1 MKFDVNQLA
10 ELNSLLPTTMSIQSE
25 VANLLSNFQAGPM
38 AAEMRST
45 LPSLAPLDEQMS
57 LLLQHSNRWR
67 RLHIFAVQ
75 PAFIH
80 HTMHRIGG
88 VPRSVPLLRQFSVQ
102 VSTMECD
109 PTDLA
114 PELGGDLPFDGVV
127 PSLQSLTLCYSY
139 LPVQFFPPFE
149 CTPSSHHPSGIERAG
164 TEQRYST
171 GPFVRVRNPSGSP
184 ASTSSEARRDQVRRR
199 PSRLPK
205 YLST

>member
-1 MKFDVNQLA
+1 MQITLNRMKFDVNQLA
-10 ELNSLLPTTMSIQSE
+10 ELNRLLPTTMSIQSE

-67 RLHIFAVQ
+67 RFHIFAVQ
-75 PAFIH
+75 PTFIH

-114 PELGGDLPFDGVV
+114 PELGGDLPFDGIV
-127 PSLQSLTLCYSY
+127 PSLQSLTLCYGY
-139 LPVQFFPPFE
+139 LPVQFFPLSNVPLLRTILPE
-149 CTPSSHHPSGIERAG
+149 LKELELSKDIQLDHSLWLGIL
-164 TEQRYST
+164 
-171 GPFVRVRNPSGSP
+171 RV
-184 ASTSSEARRDQVRRR
+184 
-199 PSRLPK
+199 SRIYK
-205 YLST
+205 F